1 MYLSSQSKEE
11 QIREEALLAAQKL
24 FQQFGL
30 HKTTMEDIA
39 KVMGKGKS
47 TLYYYYKSKEEIFN
61 DVVMREID
69 EVFNKTRSE
78 IEKVT
83 SAEEKLKTY
92 FSVSIRTI
100 KRKVILYKII
110 QGEVFEKLSPVD
122 LLIKKFNMRE
132 IQSVK
137 EILLLGIK
145 NKEFPAF
152 FEVDSDLLAYSAVSA
167 IRSLT
172 IDLAIEDK
180 FPNWDERLN
189 ILINLIISGLKNN

>member
-1 MYLSSQSKEE
+1 MYLSRQSKEE
-11 QIREEALLAAQKL
+11 QIKEEALLAAQKL

-30 HKTTMEDIA
+30 RKTTMEDIA

-61 DVVMREID
+61 DVIMREID

-78 IEKVT
+78 IEKIT

-92 FSVSIRTI
+92 FSVSTRTI
-100 KRKVILYKII
+100 KQKVILYKII

-122 LLIKKFNMRE
+122 LFIKKFNTRE
-132 IQSVK
+132 IQSAK

-145 NKEFPAF
+145 NKEFPVF
-152 FEVDSDLLAYSAVSA
+152 F
-167 IRSLT
+167 
-172 IDLAIEDK
+172 
-180 FPNWDERLN
+180 
-189 ILINLIISGLKNN
+189 

>member
-1 MYLSSQSKEE
+1 MYLSRQSKEE